1 MAENLEKPYEPAV
14 MALDGAGNSAVAEAG
29 KRMNGALAKV
39 SSSHSSQA
47 PSSPK
52 TECKVLAQKLAL
64 QPVPKSKQDQWGLLT
79 AVSEKARKRPQGSHI
94 MLHNSDHVLGR
105 TVAEVSCQ
113 FESPAVSGRH
123 CTITRKLT
131 TLDGSVKP
139 SGSEAVPGDHY
150 VVFVK
155 DSSSNGTYINNQR
168 LRKNGPE
175 LRVQHGDIISLVAV
189 SEHENAL
196 AFVYREVI
204 DDPTRQAP
212 KRKIPPA
219 DVDNEGMAGDGK
231 RMRGITTCSSEGPVS
246 LDDVRRLQRS
256 NEELRQ
262 QLEDHVLNTE
272 KMRSEMRATEAR
284 HQVEVKEV
292 KISVATQYVQQI
304 EEIKRELAKKAS
316 DLEECVATCAQHV
329 TTIEDL
335 TQRLAA
341 AAQSRMDAEEAIL
354 SHKCSIADLE
364 KRLEEE
370 RDQKEK
376 ERFQAEANLRAA
388 IERTRAESLEEQ
400 KRQHEISARLQKQQ
414 QDMIFDLQETDKE
427 NRRLAESLR
436 SKLEAERQ
444 IVVSAEEKGRRLE
457 VLIQEERFARDSAR
471 KKAAE
476 LQDELRHVYTDLES
490 EKAARESARAKIES
504 LELEMETAIRD
515 LTLEKQRLQ
524 GARERIV
531 LRETQ
536 LRAFHSTAAEI
547 EALQQKQ
554 QEQLKAMLRTLEDR
568 DEADQKIKK
577 ARTEVE
583 DSDTE
588 NEDRVEST
596 GRISYLA
603 RSAPPSRLDMNPDAG
618 LNPQDSSPVEE
629 EEMDPREEGEGGVV
643 KPTGEGEEWVGDTQ
657 EEEDWTSIVP
667 DKISEMAAVVRDS
680 KGTIQDD
687 SGTKVQNS
695 LMDNTQV
702 LDHGQ
707 LDATQVLDRVLF
719 PDGGQVL
726 VRETRSKLIQDRWR
740 FDVMDVDKAS
750 CDRDDSVDHAVAL
763 RDSGSG
769 RDSAQA
775 DNDDNEDIEEI
786 GGETMQVDDPVGT
799 AETDNDLQEALE
811 DTLRLHPCTPH
822 QTLRSNSRSAGE
834 NLNDQPIDEASTPQL
849 FSAAEETNFEDSN
862 ARPGNSQKLGL
873 RNSRLYEE
881 TRLESSNK
889 QDNTICTDDLLASEV
904 AGSWAV
910 SHGTPASVHADNE
923 SSGSDEGDEYGGAE
937 VHHGIEEGASQVAAS
952 TVYGKQPRP
961 GHHIR
966 LEEVLHLAEP
976 VNSQSSL
983 SPATTHTHRE
993 ERVTL
998 NEALEN
1004 IEPGLGNLRGALTV
1018 MKQPQD
1024 DTQDSDDSLSA

>member
-1 MAENLEKPYEPAV
+1 MADNSEKPDEPAV
-14 MALDGAGNSAVAEAG
+14 MALDGAGPMMSNSAVAEAG
-29 KRMNGALAKV
+29 KRVNGALAKV
-39 SSSHSSQA
+39 ASPHSSQA

-52 TECKVLAQKLAL
+52 TECKALAQKLAL

-131 TLDGSVKP
+131 TLDGSIKP

-212 KRKIPPA
+212 KRKNSPA
-219 DVDNEGMAGDGK
+219 DIDNEGVAGDGK
-231 RMRGITTCSSEGPVS
+231 RIRGITTCSSEGPVS

-272 KMRSEMRATEAR
+272 KMRSEMRAMEAR

-292 KISVATQYVQQI
+292 KISVANQYVQQI
-304 EEIKRELAKKAS
+304 EEIIGELAKKAS
-316 DLEECVATCAQHV
+316 DLEECVATCAQQQ

-354 SHKCSIADLE
+354 SHKCSIAELE

-370 RDQKEK
+370 RDHKDK

-414 QDMIFDLQETDKE
+414 QDMIFDLQTDKE

-444 IVVSAEEKGRRLE
+444 VVVSAEEKGRRLE

-476 LQDELRHVYTDLES
+476 LQDELRHVYKELES

-577 ARTEVE
+577 AKTEIE
-583 DSDTE
+583 GSDTE

-596 GRISYLA
+596 GGISYLA
-603 RSAPPSRLDMNPDAG
+603 RNQPSSRLDLKPHAG
-618 LNPQDSSPVEE
+618 LNPQDSSPVDEE
-629 EEMDPREEGEGGVV
+629 ESDPREEGEGGGG
-643 KPTGEGEEWVGDTQ
+643 KPTGDGGDWVGDTQ
-657 EEEDWTSIVP
+657 EEEDCLAALDGPFTVRNR
-667 DKISEMAAVVRDS
+667 ISETVAVVRDS

-687 SGTKVQNS
+687 SGTKVVNS

-707 LDATQVLDRVLF
+707 LDVTQVFEGVGF
-719 PDGGQVL
+719 SEGGQVL
-726 VRETRSKLIQDRWR
+726 VRETRSKFIQDRR
-740 FDVMDVDKAS
+740 RSDDMDVDKVS
-750 CDRDDSVDHAVAL
+750 CGRDNSVDHAVAT

-769 RDSAQA
+769 RGSAQA
-775 DNDDNEDIEEI
+775 DNEDIEGI
-786 GGETMQVDDPVGT
+786 GGETMQIDDPVGT
-799 AETDNDLQEALE
+799 AETDNELHEALE

-822 QTLRSNSRSAGE
+822 QTLRSNSRSIEE
-834 NLNDQPIDEASTPQL
+834 NLNDQPLDEASTPQL
-849 FSAAEETNFEDSN
+849 FSAEGTNFEGSN
-862 ARPGNSQKLGL
+862 VRPGSSQKSGM
-873 RNSRLYEE
+873 RISRRYEE
-881 TRLESSNK
+881 TQLERSNK

-952 TVYGKQPRP
+952 IVHGKQPRP
-961 GHHIR
+961 GHHHHIR
-966 LEEVLHLAEP
+966 LEEVLHLADP
-976 VNSQSSL
+976 INSQSSL
-983 SPATTHTHRE
+983 SPATTNAHRE

-998 NEALEN
+998 NEMLEN
-1004 IEPGLGNLRGALTV
+1004 IESGLGNLRGPSTV
-1018 MKQPQD
+1018 MKQ
-1024 DTQDSDDSLSA
+1024 TLG